1 MFGIWDCRSHKYVY
15 WSSEPLIMYCPFVT
29 ESHQNTELLVCM
41 TCVISPENPPN
52 HSIISERKKRL
63 SGISAGAH
71 TTQVLSDTAY
81 KTHQFKTVMWVLCKP
96 EHTG

>member
-1 MFGIWDCRSHKYVY
+1 
-15 WSSEPLIMYCPFVT
+15 
-29 ESHQNTELLVCM
+29 M

-81 KTHQFKTVMWVLCKP
+81 KTHQFKTVM
-96 EHTG
+96 

>member
-1 MFGIWDCRSHKYVY
+1 
-15 WSSEPLIMYCPFVT
+15 MYCPFVT

-81 KTHQFKTVMWVLCKP
+81 KTHQFKTVM
-96 EHTG
+96 